1 MNLDLK
7 IMKIKA
13 KKLNRKIKAFQSK
26 PLALSLFGST
36 LVACGTKNE
45 NNQQFFAPAMDGV
58 RFNTTDTSYL
68 GNIELK
74 KLIIDSESLNNLPI
88 EWDRHEPPRDFICKM
103 IPPTE
108 GTIKIGE
115 KGAVSISSPK
125 GCWGDGY
132 TKSAS
137 FEAFEIIELNNP
149 LANFTNYYLDII
161 SVTLPGS
168 ELLITKY
175 PLDSINDRISYI
187 SNENTLYISQLTSKM
202 GIITT
207 EIDKLVLGGPIFQ
220 DLSFTDGSHKI
231 LIDSEDVFSNTIQV
245 SNLGQDDELLLARH
259 LLSLMKDDEIFF
271 ANNEGSLQRFA
282 SVEDIINASQVLVD
296 TEENILN
303 ADLREL
309 LEGGLDGGL
318 LAFSTDTAKLFF
330 DTDGDF
336 SNGRVEVLVFI
347 DGVLP
352 HIEVTEM
359 NFVI

>member
-1 MNLDLK
+1 
-7 IMKIKA
+7 MKTKA
-13 KKLNRKIKAFQSK
+13 EKLNRNIKAFQSK
-26 PLALSLFGST
+26 PITLSLLGST
-36 LVACGTKNE
+36 LAACGTKNE
-45 NNQQFFAPAMDGV
+45 NNQQFFAPAMDVV
-58 RFNTTDTSYL
+58 RFNTIDTSYF

-74 KLIIDSESLNNLPI
+74 KLIIDSESLNNLST
-88 EWDRHEPPRDFICKM
+88 EWDRHDPPRDFACKM

-132 TKSAS
+132 VKSAS

-149 LANFTNYYLDII
+149 LANFTNYYLEAI
-161 SVTLPGS
+161 SVNLPGS
-168 ELLITKY
+168 ELLITRY
-175 PLDSINDRISYI
+175 PMDSINDRISYI
-187 SNENTLYISQLTSKM
+187 SNENILYISQLTSNM
-202 GIITT
+202 GIVTT

-220 DLSFTDGSHKI
+220 DLNFTDGPHKI
-231 LIDSEDVFSNTIQV
+231 LIDSEDVFSNTIQI

-259 LLSLMKDDEIFF
+259 LLSLMKDDEIFSDY
-271 ANNEGSLQRFA
+271 NEGSLQRFT
-282 SVEDIINASQVLVD
+282 SVEGMINASQVLVD

-309 LEGGLDGGL
+309 LEGDLDGGL

-336 SNGRVEVLVFI
+336 SNGTVEVFVFT

-352 HIEVTEM
+352 HIEVIEM